1 MASEPR
7 PDGETRSLFERE
19 HWPATNQ
26 GLRYRVY
33 RMIFHHD
40 RPVERNFDLWLIV
53 AILASVLVVMLD
65 SVEPVK
71 ARYFEDKRFTERV
84 LPPPDPTKTSRTT
97 RKDAWTE
104 LKPQAPDAALLAEIQ
119 KAEQDAA
126 NSGLRR
132 EPELPDHVAIV
143 KETTDPNP
151 ADEFKAFLDDEPEDA
166 ARQRQALRRQ
176 MSGIARQVAMD
187 PNDNMDL

>member
-1 MASEPR
+1 MQLPPNDE
-7 PDGETRSLFERE
+7 
-19 HWPATNQ
+19 
-26 GLRYRVY
+26 
-33 RMIFHHD
+33 I
-40 RPVERNFDLWLIV
+40 
-53 AILASVLVVMLD
+53 VMLAAT
-65 SVEPVK
+65 PPIRANK
-71 ARYFEDKRFTERV
+71 ARYFEDKRFVERV
-84 LPPPDPTKTSRTT
+84 LPPPDPAQTSRTT

-151 ADEFKAFLDDEPEDA
+151 ADEFKALLDDEPEDA
-166 ARQRQALRRQ
+166 ARQRQALRRH
-176 MSGIARQVAMD
+176 MTGIARQVAMD
-187 PNDNMDL
+187 PNDNMEL

>member
-1 MASEPR
+1 MTP
-7 PDGETRSLFERE
+7 GEIMQLPPNDE
-19 HWPATNQ
+19 
-26 GLRYRVY
+26 
-33 RMIFHHD
+33 I
-40 RPVERNFDLWLIV
+40 
-53 AILASVLVVMLD
+53 VMLAAT
-65 SVEPVK
+65 PPIRANK

-84 LPPPDPTKTSRTT
+84 LLPPDPATTSRTT

-104 LKPQAPDAALLAEIQ
+104 LKLLTPDAVLLAEIQ

-143 KETTDPNP
+143 KETTEPNP
-151 ADEFKAFLDDEPEDA
+151 ADEFKALLDDEPEDA

-176 MSGIARQVAMD
+176 MSGIARQVSMD